1 MTTTLEANVKTYAK
15 IDDELKRISEE
26 VKALRANKNSIA
38 NDISSQ
44 MEQKQVQEVDCP
56 GDTKVK
62 KYTRKSSSNVFKK
75 DNVEECA
82 LALLGADRTAT
93 LLKMIEDKKEVKE
106 STAVKRM
113 SSKRAKTS

>member
-1 MTTTLEANVKTYAK
+1 MSLETNVKTFAQ
-15 IDDELKRISEE
+15 IDDELKRVAGE
-26 VKALRANKNSIA
+26 VKALRANKTSLA

-44 MEQKQVQEVDCP
+44 MNQKQVEEIDCP

-62 KYTRKSSSNVFKK
+62 KYTRKSSSNVFNKS
-75 DNVEECA
+75 NVEECA

-106 STAVKRM
+106 STGIKRM
-113 SSKRAKTS
+113 SSKRSKTS